1 MIEYKHTKEI
11 EVEKISQLFEAVGWY
26 SSKQPYKLQ
35 QAFRNSSKVITA
47 WEGDKLVGLVRGLDD
62 GVWQATIDCLLV
74 LPGMQGRGIASELL
88 RMIVKEYEEIL
99 YIDVVPEE
107 KRMFRFMRRMD
118 LK

>member
-74 LPGMQGRGIASELL
+74 LPGMAGTRNCFRTFKNDSE
-88 RMIVKEYEEIL
+88 RI
-99 YIDVVPEE
+99 
-107 KRMFRFMRRMD
+107 
-118 LK
+118 